1 MKNATNTN
9 TKIYLAVAFILSIIS
24 FINFVIFIKAVSG
37 LKPWS
42 DVESFMQTVN
52 TPVYMYLQMD
62 YFFGLLSVVFFGI
75 LAVCLHEYAAEN
87 KKILSRISMMFANS
101 FLVTACI
108 YYSTQ
113 LFSINENI
121 SIGQTNG
128 LEMFIAINPTSFS
141 YTLALLSWSILFPLS
156 LISAAFI
163 FQGTILKLATKT
175 MLLLS
180 GALLLFSAIF
190 HALNAINVSALT
202 NILGLFLSMPVSII
216 LITLVFWKDNSNLN
230 P

>member
-52 TPVYMYLQMD
+52 TPV
-62 YFFGLLSVVFFGI
+62 
-75 LAVCLHEYAAEN
+75 
-87 KKILSRISMMFANS
+87 
-101 FLVTACI
+101 
-108 YYSTQ
+108 
-113 LFSINENI
+113 
-121 SIGQTNG
+121 IGQTNG